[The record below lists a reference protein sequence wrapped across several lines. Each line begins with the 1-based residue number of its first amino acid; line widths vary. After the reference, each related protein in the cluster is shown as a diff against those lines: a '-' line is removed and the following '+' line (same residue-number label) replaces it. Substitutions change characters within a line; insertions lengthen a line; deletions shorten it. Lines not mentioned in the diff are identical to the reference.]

1 MHSSKLLSLDE
12 AIEKIKLNFIKISS
26 EDIFLQSAVGR
37 CLSEP
42 IISKRDNPSFDVSS
56 MDGYAINY
64 NDYNVL
70 SLKSKN
76 NDFVSL
82 KKVLESCGY
91 SSVIKYDW
99 RETEHATFDDH
110 SQAYIPHM
118 DKENGT
124 LVSLNV
130 ECIKRNKKRSNKQ

>member
-1 MHSSKLLSLDE
+1 MHRSKLLSLDE
-12 AIEKIKLNFIKISS
+12 AIEKIKLNFTMISS

-42 IISKRDNPSFDVSS
+42 IISKRNNPNFDVSS

-82 KKVLESCGY
+82 KIIGESSAGSPY
-91 SSVIKYDW
+91 KKKNKMW
-99 RETEHATFDDH
+99 RNCSDFYWSKITFR
-110 SQAYIPHM
+110 
-118 DKENGT
+118 K
-124 LVSLNV
+124 
-130 ECIKRNKKRSNKQ
+130 

>member
-1 MHSSKLLSLDE
+1 MHRSKLLSLDE
-12 AIEKIKLNFIKISS
+12 AIEKIKLNFTKISS

-42 IISKRDNPSFDVSS
+42 VISKRDNPSFDVSS

-82 KKVLESCGY
+82 KIIGESSAGSPY
-91 SSVIKYDW
+91 IK
-99 RETEHATFDDH
+99 
-110 SQAYIPHM
+110 
-118 DKENGT
+118 
-124 LVSLNV
+124 
-130 ECIKRNKKRSNKQ
+130 KK